1 MEYEAGK
8 SIIQKCIAPVG
19 VVDSGLVDSG
29 QLKVERQTGALHL
42 GINQIDWNGI

>member
-19 VVDSGLVDSG
+19 LVDSG
-29 QLKVERQTGALHL
+29 QLKVQKQTGALHL